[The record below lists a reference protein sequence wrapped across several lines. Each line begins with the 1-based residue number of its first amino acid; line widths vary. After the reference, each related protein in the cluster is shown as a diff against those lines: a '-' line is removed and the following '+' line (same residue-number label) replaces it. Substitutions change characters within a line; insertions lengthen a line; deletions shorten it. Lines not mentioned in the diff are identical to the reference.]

1 MDDCNLDKLGV
12 KPGKLEPAFKRD
24 ITEYNITVASDVE
37 KISFDPLTSDTGA
50 SYSISGGEGGKQ
62 VPLPEGTVTDIKIEV
77 TAEDGTTKKY
87 FIHARRLSAKD
98 ATLSTLKLSMGK
110 LDPEFAASTTEYSCL
125 LPCNITSLT
134 VTPTAPDTK
143 NAITVCGE
151 KPGSPTPLNVGE
163 TQVPVEVTS
172 ADGSNKQ
179 TYTVT
184 VMKKQLPR
192 YVKLT
197 DPKMALQYECPIS
210 LSPLYRP
217 ITIKNSDPR
226 HTFSAPLIDEY
237 TKTSKF
243 DPLNS
248 MPLGTDWRVMDYAL
262 DSKLSSLDGCIP
274 LTYGGASEV
283 MKYRDLGASIEKYS
297 VAPKTEDLTDRF
309 KGTTVTINHT
319 VEVRKWEKGLQQVF
333 DETDV
338 KELVK
343 NAKAEVE
350 KYFESLPKPGESKQY
365 AEGESPIDFLNHAT
379 YCYAT
384 AIKFKA
390 KDPDLHLQLGMVL
403 EERYIAEDLFG
414 LKKEDR
420 SDIPSLNVQAKES
433 SKEEEAQA
441 IAKLRGVD
449 ATAPISLQ
457 LKAIDQ
463 EYHHLIDTGQSGK
476 ADHVMALYAWYSKK
490 ASQEGAA
497 ALKAENDGNPLGQA
511 YMKYMDALTLDDTKA
526 MLNFHVGRLLVVQ
539 GNYEDAVKRLEVT
552 LNWNAKHQLARIYLG
567 LALALQK
574 GGPGS
579 RAKEA
584 ITYLQE
590 AMETLLTENSKFAM
604 SYEEYIVLNSL
615 HAENLIRL
623 TNVHLLRALIQLG
636 RLLAVNPDVKDSLS
650 AQDVF
655 HNAAL
660 LSSQVLPTLCRG
672 DTYKQVEWVLLDA
685 HSHLLQAAS
694 QSGEE
699 SVIAQRCERLSALIV
714 HSTIPQNSELLNL
727 QERTCQQLVQIQPC
741 SSPALYILGAAQFAK
756 FENSPPGEGASK
768 LLEDAKASFKSCMEL
783 EGKPASGEPGEM
795 LTGQQWW
802 QEKLKAEEEKKKAA
816 EAKTEAKPAA
826 AGARGGARGGAAGRG
841 APAARGRGAANT
853 PARGGAARGAG
864 ARGASTAPGRGA
876 ARGTPAGRG
885 GPAAKAG
892 APAAKSGSSGTL
904 KPTASK
910 SGHDNCVINSTAP
923 ASTTKPAPPTT
934 ESPAPKPAP
943 SPSKSTPLNRKMY
956 HPRLG
961 LARAL
966 RTSGDI
972 QEAQKYYNEVISMAP
987 GVHDAYIESAEMLTK
1002 TDPLAAVDI
1011 FAKFPVPDEPSFDD
1025 AYIFGEIVRLLMK
1038 NEKYDDPRLGP
1049 NMIVYGRILG
1059 LGSLEKYVNKLEEL
1073 FKAELL
1079 KTVYAGVNRKEVDD
1093 PDLQAF
1099 FKFKCWI

>member
-24 ITEYNITVASDVE
+24 ITEYNIIVASDVE
-37 KISFDPLTSDTGA
+37 KLSFDPLTSDTGA

-62 VPLPEGTVTDIKIEV
+62 VPLPEGAVTDIKIEV

-98 ATLSTLKLSMGK
+98 ATLSTLKLSIGK
-110 LDPEFAASTTEYSCL
+110 LDPEFSANITEYSSL

-151 KPGSPTPLNVGE
+151 KPGSPTPLSVGE
-163 TQVPVEVTS
+163 TQIPIEVTS

-197 DPKMALQYECPIS
+197 DPQMALQYECPIS
-210 LSPLYRP
+210 LNPLYRP

-243 DPLNS
+243 DLLNS
-248 MPLGTDWRVMDYAL
+248 MPLGPDWRVTDHPL
-262 DSKLSSLDGCIP
+262 DSKLSTLTGCIP

-283 MKYRDLGASIEKYS
+283 VKYGELGASVGKCN
-297 VAPKTEDLTDRF
+297 VTPKTEDLTDRF
-309 KGTTVTINHT
+309 KGTTVTMTHT
-319 VEVRKWEKGLQQVF
+319 VEVRKWEKGLQQIF

-350 KYFESLPKPGESKQY
+350 NYFQSLPKPGESKQY
-365 AEGESPIDFLNHAT
+365 DEDESPVDFLNRAS
-379 YCYAT
+379 YNYAT
-384 AIKFKA
+384 AIKFKP

-403 EERYIAEDLFG
+403 EERYYAEDLFG
-414 LKKEDR
+414 FKKEQDS
-420 SDIPSLNVQAKES
+420 SDIPSFNVQAKES
-433 SKEEEAQA
+433 SKEEEALA

-457 LKAIDQ
+457 LKAIDE
-463 EYHHLIDTGQSGK
+463 EYHHLIDSGQSGK
-476 ADHVMALYAWYSKK
+476 ADHVMELYAWYSKK

-497 ALKAENDGNPLGQA
+497 ALKAGNDRNPLGQA
-511 YMKYMDALTLDDTKA
+511 YMKYLDAMTLDETKA
-526 MLNFHVGRLLVVQ
+526 VFNFHVGRLLVVQ

-552 LNWNAKHQLARIYLG
+552 LNWNAKHQLAKIYLG

-590 AMETLLTENSKFAM
+590 AVETLLTENSKFAL
-604 SYEEYIVLNSL
+604 SDEENIVLGSL

-623 TNVHLLRALIQLG
+623 TNVHLLRAVIQLG
-636 RLLAVNPDVKDSLS
+636 RLLTANPDVKDTLS

-685 HSHLLQAAS
+685 HSLLLRSAS
-694 QSGEE
+694 QSGQE

-741 SSPALYILGAAQFAK
+741 SSPALYILGAAQLAK
-756 FENSPPGEGASK
+756 FENSPPGEAANK

-802 QEKLKAEEEKKKAA
+802 QEKLKAEEERRKAA
-816 EAKTEAKPAA
+816 QPKTEAKPAA
-826 AGARGGARGGAAGRG
+826 GGARGGTRGGAAGRG
-841 APAARGRGAANT
+841 APAARGRGAAT
-853 PARGGAARGAG
+853 RGGAAASRGAG

-876 ARGTPAGRG
+876 ARGAPAGRG
-885 GPAAKAG
+885 APAAKAG

-904 KPTASK
+904 KPAASK
-910 SGHDNCVINSTAP
+910 SGHDTCVTNSTAP
-923 ASTTKPAPPTT
+923 ASTVKPAPPTAD
-934 ESPAPKPAP
+934 SPAPKPAP
-943 SPSKSTPLNRKMY
+943 SNAKSAPINGKMY

-966 RTSGDI
+966 RASGDT
-972 QEAQKYYNEVISMAP
+972 QEAQKYYTEVISVAP

-1038 NEKYDDPRLGP
+1038 NEKYDDPRLAP
-1049 NMIVYGRILG
+1049 NMIVYGHILG